1 MCLYVLRYLWKGQ
14 QEAKGIGH
22 RLPLRWGADKRLNF
36 SLYYLYPLLLS
47 LCWVAK
53 SYLTLETT
61 WTIACQAT
69 LSMGFPRQEY
79 WSWLPFPSLGNLAN
93 PRIEPESPEL
103 AERFFTTEPPR
114 KPLYPP
120 YMFKC
125 WAI

>member
-79 WSWLPFPSLGNLAN
+79 YSELPFPSPGDLPSLHFSSIKISISKDVLKDCKKEKA
-93 PRIEPESPEL
+93 
-103 AERFFTTEPPR
+103 R
-114 KPLYPP
+114 K
-120 YMFKC
+120 
-125 WAI
+125 WSS